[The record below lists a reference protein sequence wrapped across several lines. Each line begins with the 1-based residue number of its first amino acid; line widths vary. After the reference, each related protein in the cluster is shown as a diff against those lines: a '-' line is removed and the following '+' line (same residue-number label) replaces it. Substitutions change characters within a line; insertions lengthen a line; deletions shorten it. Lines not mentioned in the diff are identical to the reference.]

1 MSWPY
6 LLLGLIIFSYL
17 ILFVYK
23 TKTGSPYL
31 PSRNQE
37 IALILKHIPSNA
49 IVCDL
54 GAGDGRIMQAL
65 LDNQKAKEVWGWE
78 IEPLVWLKGWLNFR
92 RLKPSQRAKIHYH
105 LGDMWRADF
114 SPFDVLIVYQLER
127 FTQKLADKCKRE
139 MKPGS
144 LIIANTYPIK
154 GLKKLKQDGKIL
166 IYTI

>member
-1 MSWPY
+1 MNWPS
-6 LLLGLIIFSYL
+6 LILGLIIFSYL
-17 ILFVYK
+17 VLFVYK

-31 PSRNQE
+31 PSQDQDIE
-37 IALILKHIPSNA
+37 LILKHVPPKT

-54 GAGDGRIMQAL
+54 GAGDGRVMQAL
-65 LDNQKAKEVWGWE
+65 LTQRQAKEVWGWE

-92 RLKPSQRAKIHYH
+92 HLTPTQRAKVHYY

-114 SPFDVLIVYQLER
+114 SHFDVLIVYQLER

-144 LIIANTYPIK
+144 LVIANTYPIK
-154 GLKKLKQDGKIL
+154 NLKPIKQDGKIL